1 MMMNKI
7 LSLLFLFPIV
17 CLSQSEVDEK
27 VRRRSERNNPQ
38 TNVNEVV
45 PVIVPSNTVVYPYNN
60 NFYNPYNPYVPYRSF
75 RNNSGYY
82 GNDYYGGN
90 GNYSRNPIEL
100 NVRLGLIGG
109 VSSPSSLG
117 MYTTIG
123 GHKNF
128 IYLSYE
134 GSRVNDYEHYNNIT
148 FEDVFNWGD
157 EQIDVF
163 ERYTSF
169 SVAIGG
175 DVFENFSHFAG
186 VNFNSID
193 KDLVFYDEYH
203 ILSDNG
209 EYSIND
215 SEKTDFGLVYGVLFD
230 IKNMN
235 VGTSV
240 YFLTKSRLNIHFGF
254 NF

>member
-1 MMMNKI
+1 MIKFYTTI
-7 LSLLFLFPIV
+7 LLLFTPLLL
-17 CLSQSEVDEK
+17 LSQSEIDEK
-27 VRRRSERNNPQ
+27 VRKRSERNTPQ
-38 TNVNEVV
+38 FSVV
-45 PVIVPSNTVVYPYNN
+45 ETTPIIVPQNTVLYPYGN

-75 RNNSGYY
+75 RNTSGYY

-90 GNYSRNPIEL
+90 YNRTPIEL
-100 NVRLGLIGG
+100 NVKLGLLGG

-123 GHKNF
+123 GYKNF

-134 GSRVNDYEHYNNIT
+134 GSRVNDYEHYDNIT

-169 SVAIGG
+169 TIGVG
-175 DVFENFSHFAG
+175 GNVFEDINHFAG
-186 VNFNSID
+186 VNLNKTD

-215 SEKTDFGLVYGVLFD
+215 SDKNDFGLVYGVLFD
-230 IKNMN
+230 IRNIN

-240 YFLTKSRLNIHFGF
+240 YFLTKTRLNVHFGF